1 MLDIKFIRKNLNRVK
16 EGCLKKG
23 VRVDIDEFLEIDRRR
38 RETLQALE
46 DMRAQKNKANKEI
59 QGAKSQR
66 EPRSLFPLR
75 SAVAELGSQREKN
88 KIILKMRE
96 LDINSDRLT
105 KTLKELEEKFNNLML
120 QIPNLP
126 LADVPV
132 GRDERDNVVLREVG
146 EKPKFD
152 FKPKDYLEIAENLDL
167 IDVKRAAKVAGTRF
181 GYIKREA
188 ALIEFAL
195 VNLAFEVLAKE
206 KFIPIIPPV
215 MLKAGMARGM
225 GYLEQADQEE
235 AYYLPKDDLYLV
247 GTAEQSVGVMY
258 AGETIE
264 EKELPKRYVAF
275 STCFRRE
282 AGAYGKDTK
291 GILRVHQFDKVEMFS
306 FVKPEDS
313 IKEHK
318 FFLEMEEKL
327 MQFLKIPYRVLN
339 ICTGDLGRPAAAKYD
354 IESWMP
360 SENRY
365 RETHST
371 SNCTDFQA
379 RRLNIRYRDSKTKKL
394 EFVHT
399 VNGTAFSQRPILAM
413 IENYQQKDGSVL
425 VPEVLQ
431 KYLNFKVIK
440 WMKDKF

>member
-1 MLDIKFIRKNLNRVK
+1 MLDVKFIRENPGKVK
-16 EGCLKKG
+16 KACQDKQVK
-23 VRVDIDEFLEIDRRR
+23 VDIDELLEIDGRK
-38 RETLQALE
+38 REALQALE
-46 DMRAQKNKANKEI
+46 DMKAQKNKANKEI
-59 QGAKSQR
+59 QRAGN
-66 EPRSLFPLR
+66 
-75 SAVAELGSQREKN
+75 QREKN

-96 LDINSDRLT
+96 LDKNSDRLT

-126 LADVPV
+126 LADTPR
-132 GRDERDNVVLREVG
+132 GKDERENVVLREVG
-146 EKPKFD
+146 QKPEFG
-152 FKPKDYLEIAENLDL
+152 FRPKDYLEIAENLDL
-167 IDVKRAAKVAGTRF
+167 IDVKRAAKVSGTRF

-195 VNLAFEVLAKE
+195 VNLAFELLTKE

-215 MLKAGMARGM
+215 MLKSEMARGM
-225 GYLEQADQEE
+225 GYLEQSDKEE
-235 AYYLPKDDLYLV
+235 AYYFPQDDLYLV
-247 GTAEQSVGVMY
+247 GTAEQSVGVMHT
-258 AGETIE
+258 GEVIE

-313 IKEHK
+313 EKEHK
-318 FFLEMEEKL
+318 FFLGMEEKL
-327 MQFLKIPYRVLN
+327 MQQLNLPYRVLN

-354 IESWMP
+354 IECWMP

-371 SNCTDFQA
+371 SNCTDFQT
-379 RRLNIRYRDSKTKKL
+379 RRLNIRFKDKNNKL
-394 EFVHT
+394 NFVHT
-399 VNGTAFSQRPILAM
+399 VNGTAFATGRILIM
-413 IENYQQKDGSVL
+413 IIENYQQKDGSIL
-425 VPEVLQ
+425 VPEALR
-431 KYLNFKVIK
+431 KYISFKEIRRR
-440 WMKDKF
+440 DRISS